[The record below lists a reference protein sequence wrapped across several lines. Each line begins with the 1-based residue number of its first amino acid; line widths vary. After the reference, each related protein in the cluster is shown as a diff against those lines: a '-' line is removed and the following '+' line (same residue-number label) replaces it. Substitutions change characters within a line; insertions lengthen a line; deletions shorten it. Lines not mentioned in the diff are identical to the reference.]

1 MWQDLRYGAR
11 MLVKSPGFAL
21 AAVVTLALGVGANT
35 AIFSLISAVLLRP
48 LPFKDPDRLV
58 LVWERRASSGD
69 ANIPI
74 SAHEFMSWRE
84 QNRVFE
90 RAAIYVGGGY
100 NLSGAGEP
108 ETVDALNVSADYFSV
123 LGVPPAL
130 GRAFLPQEDQAG
142 GGRVV
147 VLSQGLWRRRFG
159 GDPEIVGRAITL
171 SDQSYTVVG
180 VMPALESEPDLWTPI
195 DLPRAHERMGAH
207 NHVVVARLKSGVTP
221 EQAQADVAGIARQLE
236 RQFPSFNVGHGVQVV
251 PLHEEVVGNIRRALL
266 ILCGAVGCV
275 LLIACANVANLLL
288 TRAATRQKE
297 MAVRTALGASRPRL
311 IRQSLTESLLLAAL
325 GGGVGLLFAFWAI
338 DLLPAFG
345 LKNIPRLEKVRL
357 DSLTL
362 AATAGSALLTGI
374 ITGLAPAWRG
384 SRPDLNEWL
393 NEAAR
398 SSAGLS
404 RRRVGNLLVMLEV
417 ALALVLLVGA
427 GLLARS
433 FARLMSVDPG
443 FNPDHVLT
451 VNLSLPGQRY
461 PKEQKQARFY
471 DQVMERLRE
480 LPGVDAVGA
489 TSQLPLAGGDSWLP
503 YTVEGRPAPPPGQEP
518 YAAYRIVSP
527 DYFRSL
533 SVPLRRGRFFTG
545 ADARNALPLIRWYE
559 KQPDPP
565 RFSESQPMPVVIVN
579 ETLAR
584 QLWPGEDPIGRRIKA
599 VYSPWLTVIGVVG
612 DVRHTTLAARP
623 NPEMYLLHLQ
633 EPQASMRLTVRTSGD
648 PLRLAAAVRE
658 RVRALDQDLPLGL
671 ATMEQIVTDS
681 VGRQRFNLLL
691 LGSLGAAALLLA
703 VVGVFGVV
711 NYSVAQRTHEIGIRV
726 ALGAQE
732 RDVLGLVIRQGMTP
746 ALLGVALGVAGSLA
760 LTRWMQE
767 LLYGVSATDPL
778 TFALVALLLTL
789 VALAACYLPARRAA
803 RVDPLVALRQ
813 Q

>member
-1 MWQDLRYGAR
+1 
-11 MLVKSPGFAL
+11 
-21 AAVVTLALGVGANT
+21 
-35 AIFSLISAVLLRP
+35 
-48 LPFKDPDRLV
+48 
-58 LVWERRASSGD
+58 
-69 ANIPI
+69 
-74 SAHEFMSWRE
+74 
-84 QNRVFE
+84 
-90 RAAIYVGGGY
+90 
-100 NLSGAGEP
+100 
-108 ETVDALNVSADYFSV
+108 
-123 LGVPPAL
+123 
-130 GRAFLPQEDQAG
+130 
-142 GGRVV
+142 
-147 VLSQGLWRRRFG
+147 
-159 GDPEIVGRAITL
+159 
-171 SDQSYTVVG
+171 
-180 VMPALESEPDLWTPI
+180 
-195 DLPRAHERMGAH
+195 
-207 NHVVVARLKSGVTP
+207 
-221 EQAQADVAGIARQLE
+221 
-236 RQFPSFNVGHGVQVV
+236 
-251 PLHEEVVGNIRRALL
+251 
-266 ILCGAVGCV
+266 
-275 LLIACANVANLLL
+275 
-288 TRAATRQKE
+288 
-297 MAVRTALGASRPRL
+297 
-311 IRQSLTESLLLAAL
+311 
-325 GGGVGLLFAFWAI
+325 
-338 DLLPAFG
+338 
-345 LKNIPRLEKVRL
+345 
-357 DSLTL
+357 
-362 AATAGSALLTGI
+362 
-374 ITGLAPAWRG
+374 
-384 SRPDLNEWL
+384 
-393 NEAAR
+393 
-398 SSAGLS
+398 
-404 RRRVGNLLVMLEV
+404 
-417 ALALVLLVGA
+417 
-427 GLLARS
+427 
-433 FARLMSVDPG
+433 
-443 FNPDHVLT
+443 
-451 VNLSLPGQRY
+451 
-461 PKEQKQARFY
+461 
-471 DQVMERLRE
+471 
-480 LPGVDAVGA
+480 
-489 TSQLPLAGGDSWLP
+489 AGGDSWLP